1 MQEPFYT
8 ISYTE
13 GKAVFNEALTRFSDF
28 YGMELSEVLVHIKY
42 LRPAAFR
49 NELQKYAVQYGKT
62 SDAVMAHEYS
72 NGITLPA
79 DGRYI
84 VLVKYEQDESDT
96 AEKIREITYHELGHV
111 LSLYQTNLRHPNR
124 EAAFQNPKDKNT
136 EILLNVGE
144 YVWQEFIAKYLAM
157 RLLTADSH
165 RMIFDL
171 RNRED
176 LFTTLTKKFRMNPD
190 NNTCYEDLTDTL
202 AAALNSSI
210 SEYMMPNDCRD
221 KLPEL
226 LLAMY
231 SILRQHCVYDADYTA
246 DAEFTEALGYYV
258 CSSLIEARKHP
269 LEVHLP

>member
-1 MQEPFYT
+1 MQELFYT
-8 ISYTE
+8 ISYAE
-13 GKAVFNEALTRFSDF
+13 GKAVFNEALTRFSGF
-28 YGMELSEVLVHIKY
+28 YGMDLSEVLVHIKY

-49 NELQKYAVQYGKT
+49 NELHKYAVQYGQSPDT
-62 SDAVMAHEYS
+62 VMAHEYS

-111 LSLYQTNLRHPNR
+111 LSLYQTSLRHPNK

-144 YVWQEFIAKYLAM
+144 YVWQEFIAKYLAI
-157 RLLTADSH
+157 RLLTTDGH

-171 RNRED
+171 RNREN
-176 LFTTLTKKFRMNPD
+176 LFAVLIKKLRTNPD
-190 NNTCYEDLTDTL
+190 NNACYEELTDTL
-202 AAALNSSI
+202 AAALNSGI
-210 SEYMMPNDCRD
+210 SEYTMPQNCGD

-226 LLAMY
+226 LMAMY
-231 SILRQHCVYDADYTA
+231 NILRRHCVYDADYTA